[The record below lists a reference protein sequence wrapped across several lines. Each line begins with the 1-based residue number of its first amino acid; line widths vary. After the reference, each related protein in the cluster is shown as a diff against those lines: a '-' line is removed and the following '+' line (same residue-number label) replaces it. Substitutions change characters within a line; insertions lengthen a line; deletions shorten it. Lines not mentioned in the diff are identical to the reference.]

1 MNVTQ
6 PLQDLAVIQ
15 FQIKPELQ
23 AQEGTLMHTCFC
35 GFIYNTIRTSK
46 TSTPDRYEVILLI
59 CLDYMYMHIECTAYV
74 LVLVIFVS
82 LYYTHIL
89 TFSLFLFCT
98 SLCLLVCQFS
108 FPSSLF
114 LFVSS
119 PFLSL
124 SLSLSRT
131 NHPQSVSDSAA
142 TGGAFKP
149 HIDQSRPSAKDEEEL
164 QLQLALRM
172 SKEQAE
178 EEEKLR

>member
-89 TFSLFLFCT
+89 TFSLFYFVPH
-98 SLCLLVCQFS
+98 SVCWCVN
-108 FPSSLF
+108 FPFPPLYFSLF
-114 LFVSS
+114 PLLFF
-119 PFLSL
+119 PSL
-124 SLSLSRT
+124 SLSQGLIILRAL
-131 NHPQSVSDSAA
+131 V
-142 TGGAFKP
+142 
-149 HIDQSRPSAKDEEEL
+149 IL
-164 QLQLALRM
+164 QLQVVPSSHTLIRVGHQLKMRK
-172 SKEQAE
+172 SYSFS
-178 EEEKLR
+178 

>member
-74 LVLVIFVS
+74 LVLVI
-82 LYYTHIL
+82 LYLFIIP
-89 TFSLFLFCT
+89 TF
-98 SLCLLVCQFS
+98 
-108 FPSSLF
+108 
-114 LFVSS
+114 
-119 PFLSL
+119 SL
-124 SLSLSRT
+124 SLSFYFVPHSVCWCVNFPFPPLYFSSFPLLFFSSLSQGLIILRAL
-131 NHPQSVSDSAA
+131 V
-142 TGGAFKP
+142 
-149 HIDQSRPSAKDEEEL
+149 IL
-164 QLQLALRM
+164 QLQVVPSSHILIRVGHQLKMRK
-172 SKEQAE
+172 SYSFS
-178 EEEKLR
+178 